1 MAAPSDSTL
10 LIANE
15 EAADLDGSE
24 DHSANEGLEHRSQI
38 KVLIDRLYPVL
49 KLLRIWWKTLVIVLT
64 PLLLLL
70 LLKFIDTRVRGF
82 YVVLCFYTPEVK
94 NLKIITQTS
103 SPLLYCDQL
112 HSGT

>member
-15 EAADLDGSE
+15 EAADLDGNE
-24 DHSANEGLEHRSQI
+24 DHSANEVLKHRSQI

-70 LLKFIDTRVRGF
+70 LLKFIDTRVRDF

-94 NLKIITQTS
+94 NHN
-103 SPLLYCDQL
+103 
-112 HSGT
+112 HSNLQSTAVL

>member
-70 LLKFIDTRVRGF
+70 LLKFIDTRVRDF
-82 YVVLCFYTPEVK
+82 LCSVVF
-94 NLKIITQTS
+94 
-103 SPLLYCDQL
+103 LYP
-112 HSGT
+112 